1 MSAPSAKTTSLDTRK
16 HVVTRQ
22 RAHILERAQAQL
34 SSSTCRITIKKDDGG
49 RRRISQTTEELS
61 PSYASVSENHSES
74 SMEAAAGASDG
85 ESVYGTPE
93 EQSERHPNEQLVEK
107 SPSRAWY
114 EFDWAVLVALVAPA
128 CQWLTG
134 GDYIKN
140 LVMLVLLVY
149 YLHQIIEGMHTS
161 CIYSAWRCILSP
173 FSSMADLPKGSC
185 TTPVTSF
192 TTCDH

>member
-1 MSAPSAKTTSLDTRK
+1 M
-16 HVVTRQ
+16 TRQ

-34 SSSTCRITIKKDDGG
+34 SSSTCRITTKKDDGE
-49 RRRISQTTEELS
+49 RRRLSQTTEELS
-61 PSYASVSENHSES
+61 PSYASVEENRTDS

-85 ESVYGTPE
+85 ESVYSALE
-93 EQSERHPNEQLVEK
+93 EQSEYHTNERLDEK

-114 EFDWAVLVALVAPA
+114 EFDWVVLVALVAPA

-149 YLHQIIEGMHTS
+149 YLHQIIEGTHIS
-161 CIYSAWRCILSP
+161 RI
-173 FSSMADLPKGSC
+173 
-185 TTPVTSF
+185 
-192 TTCDH
+192 

>member
-1 MSAPSAKTTSLDTRK
+1 MSAPSAQTTSLDTRK
-16 HVVTRQ
+16 HVMTRQ

-34 SSSTCRITIKKDDGG
+34 SNSTCRITTKEDDGE
-49 RRRISQTTEELS
+49 RRRISQTTDELS
-61 PSYASVSENHSES
+61 PSYASVSENLSES

-85 ESVYGTPE
+85 ESVYSALE
-93 EQSERHPNEQLVEK
+93 EQNERNTNEQLVEK

-114 EFDWAVLVALVAPA
+114 EFDWAILVALVSPA

-149 YLHQIIEGMHTS
+149 YLHQIIEGTHTS
-161 CIYSAWRCILSP
+161 RI
-173 FSSMADLPKGSC
+173 
-185 TTPVTSF
+185 
-192 TTCDH
+192 